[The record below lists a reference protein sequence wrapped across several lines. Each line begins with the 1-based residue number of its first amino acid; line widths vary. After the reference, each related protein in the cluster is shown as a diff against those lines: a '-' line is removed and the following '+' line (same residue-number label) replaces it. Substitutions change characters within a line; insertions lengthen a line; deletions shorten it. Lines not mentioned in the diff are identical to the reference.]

1 MSTIGYYPLFC
12 TLPQFPVELN
22 SKLITETKDVDGE
35 IQNCLVLVLSSDQQE
50 FHRGLTPFS
59 EPAASEFAGAD
70 IQHIGNLSTQL
81 FEYFLFDNRMDKVY
95 EDIFVIFDERTL
107 QDNTV
112 RVVQNDVG
120 FVYNEDRDIISEEV
134 VERLE
139 TVRCEIST
147 LGWLLALLEEDGM
160 IQVKINQEVVLGD
173 DDVVDL

>member
-1 MSTIGYYPLFC
+1 
-12 TLPQFPVELN
+12 
-22 SKLITETKDVDGE
+22 
-35 IQNCLVLVLSSDQQE
+35 
-50 FHRGLTPFS
+50 
-59 EPAASEFAGAD
+59 
-70 IQHIGNLSTQL
+70 
-81 FEYFLFDNRMDKVY
+81 MDKVY
-95 EDIFVIFDERTL
+95 EDIFVIVDERTL

-134 VERLE
+134 VGRLE

-173 DDVVDL
+173 DDIVDL

>member
-1 MSTIGYYPLFC
+1 
-12 TLPQFPVELN
+12 LN
-22 SKLITETKDVDGE
+22 SKLITETKDVDGKA
-35 IQNCLVLVLSSDQQE
+35 QNCLVLVLSSDQQE
-50 FHRGLTPFS
+50 FHRGLTSLS

-95 EDIFVIFDERTL
+95 EDIFVIVDERTL
-107 QDNTV
+107 QDNT
-112 RVVQNDVG
+112 NDVG

>member
-35 IQNCLVLVLSSDQQE
+35 AQNCLVLVLSSDQQE

-95 EDIFVIFDERTL
+95 EDIFVILDERTL

-120 FVYNEDRDIISEEV
+120 
-134 VERLE
+134 L
-139 TVRCEIST
+139 
-147 LGWLLALLEEDGM
+147 
-160 IQVKINQEVVLGD
+160 
-173 DDVVDL
+173 

>member
-1 MSTIGYYPLFC
+1 
-12 TLPQFPVELN
+12 
-22 SKLITETKDVDGE
+22 
-35 IQNCLVLVLSSDQQE
+35 
-50 FHRGLTPFS
+50 
-59 EPAASEFAGAD
+59 
-70 IQHIGNLSTQL
+70 
-81 FEYFLFDNRMDKVY
+81 MDKVY
-95 EDIFVIFDERTL
+95 EDIFVIVDERTL

-139 TVRCEIST
+139 TVRCDIST
-147 LGWLLALLEEDGM
+147 LGWLLALLEGDGM